1 MSLSAVMGTSSAPS
15 AMGAVVGARGLDSP
29 TYVFTIGGTEQ
40 FEEKLDAV
48 NALHRKVEDMRRQ
61 LRDHLGPE
69 AP

>member
-40 FEEKLDAV
+40 FEEKLESAQV
-48 NALHRKVEDMRRQ
+48 
-61 LRDHLGPE
+61 RDDCMLI
-69 AP
+69 AS

>member
-40 FEEKLDAV
+40 FEEKLESAQVHADCMLIAS
-48 NALHRKVEDMRRQ
+48 
-61 LRDHLGPE
+61 
-69 AP
+69 